1 MAGRA
6 REGAERSRLM
16 REWLAVA
23 AVASLIVA
31 AAAVTGAFVRA
42 DNLIYDGLMA
52 MRPLRPDPRVVI
64 VAIDDRSLA
73 EIGRWPWDRATH
85 ARLLERLAAARPRAV
100 IYDVLFQEPTDQDAE
115 LAAAIA
121 KVPTVLPVLTQAPGP
136 DGAPFA
142 VIPPAPVLAGAAAG
156 LGQVNVR
163 YDADGLLRRVHL
175 RDGGPGHWI
184 DHLALKGFRILAPH
198 APQPPDAL
206 LTPFAGPPG
215 AFPTIAFASVIKG
228 EVPDQAF
235 RDRIVL
241 VGATAAGLGDRFP
254 TPVSGHNADLS
265 GVEFQANIVSALLQ
279 GREIR
284 PAPVWLDALFS
295 LAALWTLL
303 IAVLRLSPRAAMAA
317 GAGIGL
323 AVLAV
328 SAGLLLGP
336 GLWVPPVPALAGLVL
351 VYPLW
356 GWRRLAAASAFLGL
370 EIDRLAADPAMGPAS
385 ADPAPAADLVGRQ
398 AWLLERA
405 IDRMSALR
413 RFAADAL
420 IALPDATLVL
430 DAHDRVEMA
439 NAAARQL
446 FAVPDAV
453 PLEGRAWPDLADLLP
468 LAEPEPIPQALA
480 VDGRQIR
487 LADGRTLQV
496 GVATRQAAP
505 DQVAGRILRF
515 ADVSALE
522 AARRQRE
529 QALQLLTHDMRSPQS
544 SILALLDNPRQ
555 AGGPEALSA
564 RIAGYARRTLALAD
578 GFVQLARAESSA
590 LRTAEFDLADVLI
603 QAVDDLWPQWRAKG
617 LNVETK
623 APESVIVLGDAALT
637 ARAVGNLLGNAVKFS
652 PAGGRVTCTLA
663 RGRGARA
670 GFWVLKI
677 ADEGPGLSAQDMAG
691 LFEPFKR
698 FGDGKADGAG
708 LGLSFV
714 RVVAQRQGGF
724 VDCDSA
730 PGRGAIFAFGIKA

>member
-1 MAGRA
+1 
-6 REGAERSRLM
+6 M

-23 AVASLIVA
+23 AVASLVVA
-31 AAAVTGAFVRA
+31 GAALTGLFARA
-42 DNLIYDGLMA
+42 DNLVYDRLMA
-52 MRPLRPDPRVVI
+52 LSPLRPDPRVVI
-64 VAIDDRSLA
+64 VAIDDRSLS
-73 EIGRWPWDRATH
+73 EIGRWPWGREVH
-85 ARLLERLAAARPRAV
+85 ARLLDQLAAAGPKAV
-100 IYDVLFQEPTDQDAE
+100 IYDVLFLEPSAE
-115 LAAAIA
+115 DPALAAALA
-121 KVPTVLPVLTQAPGP
+121 KVRTVLPVLTQAPGP
-136 DGAPFA
+136 DGAAFA
-142 VIPPAPVLAGAAAG
+142 VVPPTPLIAQAAAG

-163 YDADGLLRRVHL
+163 YDADGLLRQVHL

-184 DHLALKGFRILAPH
+184 DHLALKGFRLAAPH
-198 APQPPDAL
+198 APPSPDAL
-206 LTPFAGPPG
+206 LIPFAGPPG
-215 AFPTIAFASVIKG
+215 SFPTIAFASVLKG
-228 EVPDQAF
+228 EVPAQAF
-235 RDRIVL
+235 KDRIVL

-254 TPVSGHNADLS
+254 TPVSGHGADLS
-265 GVEFQANIVSALLQ
+265 GVEVQANVVSALLQ

-284 PAPVWLDALFS
+284 PSPAWAQALFA
-295 LAALWTLL
+295 LAALWALL

-317 GAGIGL
+317 GAVIGL
-323 AVLAV
+323 AVLAI
-328 SAGLLLGP
+328 SAGLLI
-336 GLWVPPVPALAGLVL
+336 GLKVWVAPAPALAGLVL

-370 EIDRLAADPAMGPAS
+370 EIDRLAADPAMGPARS
-385 ADPAPAADLVGRQ
+385 GPAPAADLVGRQ
-398 AWLLERA
+398 AWLLEQA
-405 IDRMSALR
+405 IDRMTTLR

-420 IALPDATLVL
+420 TALPDATLVL
-430 DAHDRVEMA
+430 DADDRVEMA
-439 NAAARQL
+439 NAAARRL
-446 FAVPDAV
+446 FAVADDG

-468 LAEPEPIPQALA
+468 LAEPEPIAQALA
-480 VDGRQIR
+480 VDGRQLR

-496 GVATRQAAP
+496 GIAARQSAP
-505 DQVAGRILRF
+505 GQAAGRILRF

-522 AARRQRE
+522 SAHRQRE

-590 LRTAEFDLADVLI
+590 LRPTEFDLADLLI

-617 LNVETK
+617 LSVETK

-652 PAGGRVTCTLA
+652 PQGGRITCTLA

-670 GFWVLKI
+670 GYWVLKI
-677 ADEGPGLSAQDMAG
+677 ADEGPGLSAEEKAS

-698 FGDGKADGAG
+698 FGDGKSEGVG

-730 PGRGAIFAFGIKA
+730 PGRGAIFAFGLRA

>member
-1 MAGRA
+1 MARRPG
-6 REGAERSRLM
+6 GGPRSRLM
-16 REWLAVA
+16 REWLVVA
-23 AVASLIVA
+23 ATASLIVA
-31 AAAVTGAFVRA
+31 GCALTGLFARA
-42 DNLIYDGLMA
+42 DNLVYDRLMA
-52 MRPLRPDPRVVI
+52 LAPLKPDPRVVI

-73 EIGRWPWDRATH
+73 EIGRWPWGRDAH
-85 ARLLERLAAARPRAV
+85 ARLLEVLAQSGPKAV
-100 IYDVLFQEPTDQDAE
+100 IYDVLFLEPSDQDAA
-115 LAAAIA
+115 LAAAMA

-136 DGAPFA
+136 DGAAFA
-142 VIPPAPVLAGAAAG
+142 VTPPTPALARAAAG

-184 DHLALKGFRILAPH
+184 DHLALKGFRLIDPH
-198 APQPPDAL
+198 APSPPDAL
-206 LTPFAGPPG
+206 LVPFAGPPG
-215 AFPTIAFASVIKG
+215 SFPTIAFASVLRG
-228 EVPDQAF
+228 EVPPQAF
-235 RDRIVL
+235 RGRIVL
-241 VGATAAGLGDRFP
+241 VGATAAGMGDRFP
-254 TPVSGHNADLS
+254 TPVSGHGADLS
-265 GVEFQANIVSALLQ
+265 GVEFQANVVSALLQ

-284 PAPVWLDALFS
+284 PLPAWAAALFALGAL
-295 LAALWTLL
+295 LALL
-303 IAVLRLSPRAAMAA
+303 VCVLRLAPRAAMAA
-317 GAGIGL
+317 GGVIGL
-323 AVLAV
+323 LVLGV
-328 SAGLLLGP
+328 SAGLLMTLRVW
-336 GLWVPPVPALAGLVL
+336 LPPVPALAGLVL

-356 GWRRLAAASAFLGL
+356 GWRRLAAASAFLGA
-370 EIDRLAADPAMGPAS
+370 EIDRLAADPAMGPAA

-398 AWLLERA
+398 AWLLEQA

-420 IALPDATLVL
+420 TALPDATLVL

-439 NAAARQL
+439 NAAARTL
-446 FAVPDAV
+446 FAAAGPM
-453 PLEGRAWPDLADLLP
+453 EGRSWPDLADTLP
-468 LAEPEPIPQALA
+468 LADLEPIPQALA
-480 VDGRQIR
+480 SDGRELR
-487 LADGRTLQV
+487 LSDGRTLQV
-496 GVATRQAAP
+496 GIALRQAAP
-505 DQVAGRILRF
+505 GEAAGRILRF
-515 ADVSALE
+515 ADVTALE
-522 AARRQRE
+522 SAHRQRE

-590 LRTAEFDLADVLI
+590 LRPVQFDLADLLV

-623 APESVIVLGDAALT
+623 APESVIVLGDEALT
-637 ARAVGNLLGNAVKFS
+637 ARAIGNLLGNAVKFS
-652 PAGGRVTCTLA
+652 PEGGRITCVLA

-670 GFWVLKI
+670 AYWVLKI
-677 ADEGPGLSAQDMAG
+677 ADEGPGLSAQDKAS

-698 FGDGKADGAG
+698 FGDGKTEGVG

-730 PGRGAIFAFGIKA
+730 PGRGAIFAFGVRA